1 MVMIKVIIAVI
12 LSHLVYHGSLKYACC
27 QWTIFLYRRHL
38 HLESLRSTS
47 LNHLLGPILAGNCRT
62 WFLSTLSSSADDY
75 FETTST
81 LRIMSR
87 ALNIK
92 NACYRVYADNANCFE
107 AKIAEMRSS
116 EEIMKGTSNI
126 HDTEKFQVF
135 ADVPRKQDVF
145 GNVNSS
151 ESRTLSN
158 LVSSDVKDVL
168 GSYVH
173 QEPEPPKS
181 DSGNSVAVTA
191 VEALHHLG
199 EEYFHGTREPLEK
212 KDEERSI
219 EHYEND
225 ELMTRE
231 ESQLPI
237 EDLGERLEKLK
248 SEFKEMYDTVVGDD
262 QENDFG
268 RNVSVNVPKRSN
280 SNTFSSKQ
288 SLDKRRVSHIVDNE
302 TVKALQQNDDG
313 MVDLHRIGMKA
324 NSEELK
330 CAKDEIEELTR
341 QNSQVMLMFRR
352 ERQMVEHLRKQMTDV
367 HADFMVRNRLVQQCS
382 QNNAVLLSIENSMS
396 ISLTCL

>member
-1 MVMIKVIIAVI
+1 D
-12 LSHLVYHGSLKYACC
+12 
-27 QWTIFLYRRHL
+27 R
-38 HLESLRSTS
+38 
-47 LNHLLGPILAGNCRT
+47 
-62 WFLSTLSSSADDY
+62 
-75 FETTST
+75 
-81 LRIMSR
+81 
-87 ALNIK
+87 
-92 NACYRVYADNANCFE
+92 
-107 AKIAEMRSS
+107 
-116 EEIMKGTSNI
+116 
-126 HDTEKFQVF
+126 
-135 ADVPRKQDVF
+135 
-145 GNVNSS
+145 
-151 ESRTLSN
+151 
-158 LVSSDVKDVL
+158 
-168 GSYVH
+168 
-173 QEPEPPKS
+173 
-181 DSGNSVAVTA
+181 
-191 VEALHHLG
+191 
-199 EEYFHGTREPLEK
+199 

-225 ELMTRE
+225 ELMTRA

-262 QENDFG
+262 QENDVG
-268 RNVSVNVPKRSN
+268 RNVGMNVPKRSN

-288 SLDKRRVSHIVDNE
+288 SLDKRRVSHIVDKE
-302 TVKALQQNDDG
+302 TVKAPQQNDNG